1 MPLNW
6 CRNEE
11 SLTHMGSQQ
20 TLLQSREVTIAGTP
34 TRALEVAGTGPTVV
48 FLHGFSDSADTWRPV
63 LAHMAR
69 LGRRAVAVD
78 LPGFGTAGR
87 LPRYAGVLPPLDGFV
102 DELVHAYDEGE
113 ECVIAGNSLGAVLAL
128 RAAER
133 DLPLVAAA
141 AVSPAGLEMAAATW
155 RIDRALELLRFAC
168 RGPLPPAV
176 VQRAAAFAY
185 GRYGGRG
192 VDPTVAKMFGGH
204 FVGGLRDVR
213 RLGALARVLAK
224 ELRSGPYQFDRVR
237 IPLLL
242 LWGNRDQFC
251 LVSGAQ
257 LIIDAVPGTRLV
269 VLDNCGHL
277 AHLEVPDVIA
287 AEIASL
293 RASAKP

>member
-1 MPLNW
+1 MSSP
-6 CRNEE
+6 
-11 SLTHMGSQQ
+11 Q
-20 TLLQSREVTIAGTP
+20 TLLQSRDVTIAGIP
-34 TRALEVAGTGPTVV
+34 TRALEVSGTGPTVV
-48 FLHGFSDSADTWRPV
+48 LLHGFSDSADTWRPV
-63 LAHMAR
+63 LDHLAR
-69 LGRRAVAVD
+69 LGRRAVAID

-87 LPRYAGVLPPLDGFV
+87 LPRHSGVLPPLDGFV
-102 DELVHAYDEGE
+102 DQLVHAYDDGE
-113 ECVIAGNSLGAVLAL
+113 KCVIAGNSLGAVLAL

-141 AVSPAGLEMAAATW
+141 AISPAGLEMSAATW
-155 RIDRALELLRFAC
+155 QIDRALELLRYAC
-168 RGPLPPAV
+168 RGPLPPSM

-185 GRYGGRG
+185 GRYAGHG

-213 RLGALARVLAK
+213 RFGALARVLAA
-224 ELRSGPYQFDRVR
+224 ELRAGPYQFERVR
-237 IPLLL
+237 VPLLL

-257 LIIDAVPGTRLV
+257 LVIDAVPGTRLV
-269 VLDNCGHL
+269 VLDKCGHL
-277 AHLEVPDVIA
+277 AQLEVPDVIA